1 MNAAR
6 DAAPPFA
13 PLPCHLRAQERTWP
27 LRRAFTI
34 ARGSRTYVRTIIV
47 ELTDDAGNTGRG
59 EAVPYPRHGETPEQ
73 VLADIGQARKHIEAG
88 ISVHDLPRI
97 LHTLAARTAVDCALW
112 DLAARRR
119 HIPAWQLAGLPEPSS
134 TITACTISLAAPEA
148 MAAEARERAACPL
161 LKLKLGGRARDDT
174 ARLHAVRAAR
184 PDARIIVDANEGW
197 RAGDLPHLL
206 AACAE
211 AGVELVE
218 QPLPAGQDA
227 VLAAIAR
234 PVPVCADESLRGPG
248 DLPALG
254 GRYDAVNVKL
264 DKAGGL
270 TPALQ
275 LVRNAR
281 QRGYRVMIG
290 CMLASSLAM
299 APAFLLS
306 PLADWIDLDG
316 PLLLAEDFTP
326 PISFEGARMHPP
338 PPALWG
344 GPAPG

>member
-1 MNAAR
+1 MPAAG

-13 PLPCHLRAQERTWP
+13 PLPCRLRAHEQVWT

-34 ARGSRTYVRTIIV
+34 ARGSRTHVRTIIV
-47 ELTDDAGNTGRG
+47 DLTDDAGNTGRG

-73 VLADIGQARKHIEAG
+73 ALADIERARSRIEAG
-88 ISVHDLPRI
+88 VSVRDLPAMLR
-97 LHTLAARTAVDCALW
+97 TLAARTAVDCALW
-112 DLAARRR
+112 DLAARRLR
-119 HIPAWQLAGLPEPSS
+119 TPAWQLAALPEPRPAV
-134 TITACTISLAAPEA
+134 TACTISLAAPEE

-161 LKLKLGGRARDDT
+161 LKLKLGGAAQEDI

-184 PDARIIVDANEGW
+184 PDARLVVDANEGW
-197 RAGDLPHLL
+197 RAPDLPRLL
-206 AACAE
+206 AACAG
-211 AGVELVE
+211 AAVELVE
-218 QPLPAGQDA
+218 QPLPAGEDA
-227 VLAAIAR
+227 ALAGIAR
-234 PVPVCADESLRGPG
+234 PVPVCADESLRGPH
-248 DLPALG
+248 DLSALA

-270 TPALQ
+270 TPALA
-275 LVRNAR
+275 LAR
-281 QRGYRVMIG
+281 KAREQGLRIMVG

-316 PLLLAEDFTP
+316 PLLLAEDFAP
-326 PISFEGARMHPP
+326 PIRFDGALMHPP